1 MLEIER
7 LGAESWE
14 RYRAVRL
21 RALGESPDAFW
32 MTLAEEEAFAGERW
46 RERLGSA
53 ATFVVAEGSADV
65 GVVTGAAYEGR
76 EGVAGLFGM
85 WVAPEA
91 RGTGVADVL
100 VDEVVAWARS
110 EGFERLVLD
119 VADDNAVAIRMYERK
134 GFLPTGRT
142 AHMPAPR
149 KHILEH
155 ERSLDL

>member
-1 MLEIER
+1 MPEIER
-7 LGAESWE
+7 LGTESWE

-21 RALGESPDAFW
+21 RALADAPDAFW
-32 MTLAEEEAFAGERW
+32 MTSAEEEAFEDERW
-46 RERLGSA
+46 QERLASA
-53 ATFVVAEGSADV
+53 ATFVVVDVSADV

-85 WVAPEA
+85 WVAPGA
-91 RGTGVADVL
+91 RGTGVADLL

-110 EGFERLVLD
+110 AGFERLVLD
-119 VADDNAVAIRMYERK
+119 VADENAVAIRLYERK

-149 KHILEH
+149 EHILEH
-155 ERSLDL
+155 ERAIEL